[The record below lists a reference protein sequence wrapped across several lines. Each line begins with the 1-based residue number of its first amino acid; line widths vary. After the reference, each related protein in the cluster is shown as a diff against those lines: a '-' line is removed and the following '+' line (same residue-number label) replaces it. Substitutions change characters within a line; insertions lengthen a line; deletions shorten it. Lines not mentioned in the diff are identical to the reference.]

1 MMAVG
6 KNLHIIQCRDLPASQ
21 RIEFSDLLDF
31 IAEEA
36 DPPGR
41 VLIMR
46 WENLKII
53 PAHPEIPTGKGCV
66 VALVLKGHQLADDLT
81 LVRRFALLHREGRS
95 EEHTS
100 ELQSLMRI
108 SYAVFCL
115 K

>member
-6 KNLHIIQCRDLPASQ
+6 ENLHIIQCRDLPASQ

-66 VALVLKGHQLADDLT
+66 VALVLKGHQL
-81 LVRRFALLHREGRS
+81 RS

-108 SYAVFCL
+108 SYAVSCL
-115 K
+115 TKKSSH